1 MITVAVLAILASL
14 AAPRFSTLIERWQV
28 QQASQELQSTLQF
41 ARSEAIKLGGSVT
54 ITPSTGLSDCTAS
67 DNDPSLWNC
76 GWSVFVD
83 ANNNSSQ
90 DNNEASLQL
99 IAPMNAQIQLTDND
113 NNALSSPIAVDRW
126 GQLTHSNTN
135 QFAFRLAPLGDNPSE
150 ANALTLCIS
159 STGHIKKL
167 SSATASCT

>member
-1 MITVAVLAILASL
+1 MAIMAILAGL
-14 AAPRFSTLIERWQV
+14 AAPSFAALIERWQI
-28 QQASQELQSTLQF
+28 QQSSQELQSTLQF
-41 ARSEAIKLGGSVT
+41 ARSEAIKLGGGVT
-54 ITPSTGLSDCTAS
+54 ITPSTGLADCTAS

-83 ANNNSSQ
+83 ANNNNSQ
-90 DNNEASLQL
+90 DSNEVTLQL
-99 IAPMNAQIQLTDND
+99 IAPTTAQIQLTDND

-135 QFAFRLAPLGDNPSE
+135 QFAFRLAPTGDAPAE
-150 ANALTLCIS
+150 TNALTLCIS

-167 SSATASCT
+167 SSATANCT